1 MTSTPRVVIYAR
13 QSEEEDDGI
22 EQQLADCTEEARRRG
37 WPILAQYVD
46 NDVSGSYER
55 GEKTDW
61 FKMLQSYDRGEF
73 DVMIVNESDRVTRRL
88 EDVLEIRHK
97 RKIRLIIPRGGIDTD
112 DPAGDYMFKQFVLL
126 AEREV
131 AQKTERARRYARE
144 RRKKGHPT
152 AGRVPYGYRWVYK
165 PDRDE
170 RGTRWAVVE
179 EEKKV
184 VQRIFSEYL
193 GKPKDQR
200 SFKQIARDLNEDGYR
215 TRTGHRWGA
224 TTVRR
229 ILVNP
234 NYAAMLAPAQPTGEF
249 RIENIVLEECLPG
262 AWEPLVSREQL
273 EAARNLILSTKP
285 NHDGDTSRKWLMP
298 GLATCGGCGGP
309 IRSAV
314 AKNRPK
320 ARHGD
325 NTPAESYHAY
335 RCATIGKGC
344 FQRAGDII
352 DEYIKELCIARL
364 SRDDAADLF
373 EPDDDEDITVL
384 YARREQLENGYEQI
398 YSDAVERGRF
408 DQAKP
413 ALDRLEAQQSEVN
426 ERIKAML
433 NKQPLAELAA
443 VEDVRGWWDEA
454 TLSTRRAV
462 VSLLMEPVIHP
473 LGMGKR
479 VTTLEQIVGTVTPG
493 WRQPV
498 AEEQ

>member
-1 MTSTPRVVIYAR
+1 M
-13 QSEEEDDGI
+13 
-22 EQQLADCTEEARRRG
+22 RRAH
-37 WPILAQYVD
+37 PLCC
-46 NDVSGSYER
+46 
-55 GEKTDW
+55 GE
-61 FKMLQSYDRGEF
+61 
-73 DVMIVNESDRVTRRL
+73 
-88 EDVLEIRHK
+88 
-97 RKIRLIIPRGGIDTD
+97 
-112 DPAGDYMFKQFVLL
+112 
-126 AEREV
+126 
-131 AQKTERARRYARE
+131 
-144 RRKKGHPT
+144 
-152 AGRVPYGYRWVYK
+152 
-165 PDRDE
+165 
-170 RGTRWAVVE
+170 
-179 EEKKV
+179 
-184 VQRIFSEYL
+184 
-193 GKPKDQR
+193 
-200 SFKQIARDLNEDGYR
+200 
-215 TRTGHRWGA
+215 
-224 TTVRR
+224 
-229 ILVNP
+229 
-234 NYAAMLAPAQPTGEF
+234 
-249 RIENIVLEECLPG
+249 
-262 AWEPLVSREQL
+262 
-273 EAARNLILSTKP
+273 
-285 NHDGDTSRKWLMP
+285 
-298 GLATCGGCGGP
+298 
-309 IRSAV
+309 
-314 AKNRPK
+314 NRPK

-498 AEEQ
+498 AEGQ